1 VESVYFVDKR
11 FFRVIRD
18 KSLGVA
24 MVNDSGRRWY
34 RYVDNGC
41 ILGLVVSVL
50 LLVNG
55 YISGSVE
62 PLGVYPGILVGV
74 LGGAA
79 IFMVWWHSAKKGR
92 FILGGEGTFRFRIWH
107 FGTVFVLGVI
117 ISVPIWAELSK
128 RRPEINIPNLI
139 TTFFTFW
146 FVSFSSVGVLGI
158 YWLQRHYG
166 KRFYLE
172 GK

>member
-1 VESVYFVDKR
+1 
-11 FFRVIRD
+11 
-18 KSLGVA
+18 
-24 MVNDSGRRWY
+24 MVNDSSRHWY

-50 LLVNG
+50 LLVNQC
-55 YISGSVE
+55 ISSSME
-62 PLGVYPGILVGV
+62 MLGVYSGILVGV

-79 IFMVWWHSAKKGR
+79 IFMIWWHSAKKGR

-107 FGTVFVLGVI
+107 FGILFILGAI
-117 ISVPIWAELSK
+117 IGGPILARLSE

-139 TTFFTFW
+139 TTFLTFW
-146 FVSFSSVGVLGI
+146 FVSFFSVGVLGI
-158 YWLQRHYG
+158 YSLQQHYG

-172 GK
+172 GQ